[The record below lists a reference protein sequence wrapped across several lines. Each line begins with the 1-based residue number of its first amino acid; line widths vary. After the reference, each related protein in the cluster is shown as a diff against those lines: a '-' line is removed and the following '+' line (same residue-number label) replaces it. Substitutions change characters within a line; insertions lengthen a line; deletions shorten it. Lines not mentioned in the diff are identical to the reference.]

1 MRLDGF
7 GIMVDDA
14 GEIRCAGGDAA
25 DKRIMGRMHLLFCGS
40 RGYFN

>member
-14 GEIRCAGGDAA
+14 GEIRYAGGDAA
-25 DKRIMGRMHLLFCGS
+25 DKRIVGTMHRLSC
-40 RGYFN
+40 